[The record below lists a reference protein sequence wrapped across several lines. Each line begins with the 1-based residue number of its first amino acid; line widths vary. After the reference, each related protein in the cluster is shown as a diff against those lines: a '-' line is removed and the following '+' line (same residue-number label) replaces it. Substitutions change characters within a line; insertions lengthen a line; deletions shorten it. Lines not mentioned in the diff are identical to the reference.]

1 MYNPTEQ
8 DQKTM
13 THREQKEMREYQQ
26 MVDRINEWSAVLD
39 HAIKQKNI
47 LTEDEFSKFLP
58 LYQEKNID
66 PSNPEDRE
74 KLVGLQ
80 QLSKEFFDR
89 VNPYEE
95 ITVVD
100 NFEHSKVIA
109 VFPKIYMKFNTIKS
123 ESAISEFDLKSNVP
137 FRKDLHEQGLNALL
151 GAIAESQEV
160 TYNPNIKIEE
170 RKKYL
175 EREKELLQ
183 PSIKSVNTTNQSF
196 NTNPSNNTDGVSV
209 DWEYDD
215 E

>member
-1 MYNPTEQ
+1 MHNPIEQ

-13 THREQKEMREYQQ
+13 SHREQKEMREYQQ

-58 LYQEKNID
+58 LYQQKNID

-74 KLVGLQ
+74 RLAGLQ

-100 NFEHSKVIA
+100 NFDHNKVVAI
-109 VFPKIYMKFNTIKS
+109 FPKIYMKFNTIKS
-123 ESAISEFDLKSNVP
+123 ESAISEFDIKTNVP
-137 FRKDLHEQGLNALL
+137 FRKDLHEQGLNTLL
-151 GAIAESQEV
+151 GAIAESQDI
-160 TYNPNIKIEE
+160 TYNPELKIEE

-183 PSIKSVNTTNQSF
+183 PSIKSDISSQSF